1 VDRNI
6 NLEKKEGYKRRRSDI
21 IFLWIGTLIWR
32 KKKATKEADPIIY
45 PYDKKDNSIK
55 IKKIDLQSQ
64 PIQQTQPIHMISS
77 DPGCSHYLGYLKDRD
92 KSDEIPENCL
102 TCEKLIQCSK

>member
-1 VDRNI
+1 
-6 NLEKKEGYKRRRSDI
+6 
-21 IFLWIGTLIWR
+21 
-32 KKKATKEADPIIY
+32 
-45 PYDKKDNSIK
+45 
-55 IKKIDLQSQ
+55 
-64 PIQQTQPIHMISS
+64 MISS